1 VAVGDPPADARERR
15 PGPLSDTDGAVIL
28 HLCTREEL
36 AAARAEGARRPPSL
50 DEVGFVHLS
59 DPGTVHL
66 PASRLYAGR
75 EDVVVLVVDP
85 ARLAAHGVPVRWE
98 PGVGPQGTEDPRG
111 PWFPHAY
118 GPLPM
123 DAVVAVHDLVAEQD
137 GTFRPPPPVAD
148 AAAPGS

>member
-1 VAVGDPPADARERR
+1 M
-15 PGPLSDTDGAVIL
+15 IL

-50 DEVGFVHLS
+50 DEVGFVHCS

-75 EDVVVLVVDP
+75 DDVVVLVVDP

-98 PGVGPQGTEDPRG
+98 PGVGPQGTEDSRG

-118 GPLPM
+118 GALPM
-123 DAVVAVHDLVAEQD
+123 DAVVAVHDLGAEQD
-137 GTFRPPPPVAD
+137 GSFRPPSHVAD
-148 AAAPGS
+148 AEGRSRGY

>member
-1 VAVGDPPADARERR
+1 M
-15 PGPLSDTDGAVIL
+15 IL

-50 DEVGFVHLS
+50 DEVGFVHCS

-75 EDVVVLVVDP
+75 DDVVVLVVDP

-118 GPLPM
+118 GALPM
-123 DAVVAVHDLVAEQD
+123 DAVVAVHDLVRGAGRELP
-137 GTFRPPPPVAD
+137 TAVARRGRRD
-148 AAAPGS
+148 AGVLSRGSGPGY

>member
-1 VAVGDPPADARERR
+1 
-15 PGPLSDTDGAVIL
+15 VIL

-36 AAARAEGARRPPSL
+36 AAARAQGARRPPSL
-50 DEVGFVHLS
+50 GEVGFVHCS

-75 EDVVVLVVDP
+75 TDVVVLVVDP

-98 PGVGPQGTEDPRG
+98 PGVGGHGGEDPRG

-118 GPLPM
+118 GPLLL
-123 DAVVAVHDLVAEQD
+123 DAVVAVHDLVPEPD
-137 GTFRPPPPVAD
+137 GTFRPPPAVVSP
-148 AAAPGS
+148 